1 MGAAIAAV
9 ILRKERDIVDELRYA
24 GALSPS
30 TAHSIQE
37 LGIDEDIGFRRL
49 RSHEAVREATPGH
62 YYLDEGVWAAVR
74 RTRRR
79 LILVILAVALIVMGG
94 IAAGFFSFS

>member
-9 ILRKERDIVDELRYA
+9 IIRKERDIVDELRYA
-24 GALSPS
+24 GALSPT
-30 TAHSIQE
+30 TARSIQE

-49 RSHEAVREATPGH
+49 RSHEVVREATPGH

-79 LILVILAVALIVMGG
+79 MIFVILAIALIVLGG
-94 IAAGFFSFS
+94 VSVGFFSFR